1 MLPQLRK
8 YYAEN
13 QMKTLHRL
21 PVFPLAVFLALGAL
35 GFYALPVESAA
46 AGETLRP
53 DATLLVTRADEHMR
67 GETQYTEMTMK
78 VIRPGWTRETS
89 LKSWSKG
96 RDLMLLLIMAP
107 ARDKGTAFLK
117 RKNEV
122 WNWLP
127 AVEKVI
133 KIPPSMMMQPWMGSD
148 FTNDDL
154 VKESSV
160 VNDYTHT
167 IEGEEQIDGRNC
179 WKIRLIPK
187 PDAAVV
193 WGKLF
198 VWIDKVEPIELR
210 VEYYDEDGDLVNVQS
225 LTDIKELGGRRIP
238 TVMTMSPLKKPG
250 QSTVLIIEES
260 IFDKPV
266 DDAFFSEQ
274 QMKRLR

>member
-1 MLPQLRK
+1 MRD
-8 YYAEN
+8 N
-13 QMKTLHRL
+13 WL
-21 PVFPLAVFLALGAL
+21 PVLFALLTVCFPAM
-35 GFYALPVESAA
+35 PVESGA
-46 AGETLRP
+46 AGETQLP

-96 RDLMLLLIMAP
+96 RDLMLLLITAP
-107 ARDKGTAFLK
+107 ARDRGTAFLK
-117 RKNEV
+117 RKTEV

-127 AVEKVI
+127 SVEKVI

-167 IEGEEQIDGRNC
+167 IESSDEIDGHDC
-179 WKIRLIPK
+179 WKIRLTPK

-198 VWIDKVEPIELR
+198 VWIDKAEPIELR
-210 VEYYDEDGDLVNVQS
+210 VEYYDEDDNLVNVQTLS
-225 LTDIKELGGRRIP
+225 EIKELGGRRIP
-238 TVMTMSPLKKPG
+238 TVLSMSPVNKPG
-250 QSTVLIIEES
+250 QSTVLLIEES

-266 DDAFFSEQ
+266 DDSFFSEQ
-274 QMKRLR
+274 QMKKIR